1 MHTNPIVSR
10 KRKGVQP
17 YYALPAAQMVGFHA
31 AQHQTLVDR
40 DACGSVSV
48 RCISTTAHLTTCWAA
63 PVFGD
68 LAESRRMARSAGDAC
83 SSRLQS
89 AGDACWPCGSKA
101 PMSVWRASMTASISR
116 FLAAHAP
123 G

>member
-1 MHTNPIVSR
+1 MHTNAIVSR

-48 RCISTTAHLTTCWAA
+48 RCISTTAQLTTCWAA

-68 LAESRRMARSAGDAC
+68 LAEPRRMAR
-83 SSRLQS
+83 S

-101 PMSVWRASMTASISR
+101 PMSTWSASITASISR